1 MAETKPKSFRVS
13 EATAEKFKEIAGE
26 LGGNQQEAM
35 AKLIE
40 AYEFQQGKAVF
51 KKTTEIETFE
61 KYVTLLTRM
70 YMSSLEDN
78 QHINETV
85 HSEFAAQLQSK
96 DAVILDLR
104 GKLEEMELSNKENIA
119 LHQEIAAMKLQ
130 QEEQRKNLE
139 NMLQDKNALNDALTK
154 SYDELCNKLE
164 ITQNKQKDIDILKEQ
179 NKELK
184 EQVNTLKKE
193 LETTKQQHI
202 LELERQQFAL
212 DKKYQQE
219 KQQEIDKYQQ
229 KYFEL
234 LENTKKPVNR
244 KTSTKSTEKE
254 E

>member
-13 EATAEKFKEIAGE
+13 NATAEKFKEIAGE

-85 HSEFAAQLQSK
+85 HSEFAAQLQAK

-104 GKLEEMELSNKENIA
+104 NKLEKMDLSNTENIT
-119 LHQEIAAMKLQ
+119 LHQEI
-130 QEEQRKNLE
+130 KNLE
-139 NMLQDKNALNDALTK
+139 NMLQDKDALNNALTK
-154 SYDELCNKLE
+154 SCDELRSKLE
-164 ITQNKQKDIDILKEQ
+164 TAQNKQKDIDILREQ

-193 LETTKQQHI
+193 LEIIRQQHT
-202 LELERQQFAL
+202 LELEKQQL
-212 DKKYQQE
+212 SLGKKYQQE
-219 KQQEIDKYQQ
+219 KQQVIDKYQQ
-229 KYFEL
+229 KYLEL
-234 LENTKKPVNR
+234 LENTKKPEPVNR
-244 KTSTKSTEKE
+244 KTSSKPTTKE
-254 E
+254 